1 MSQAIVVFSYD
12 VACDMAKDGKW
23 SEVLVGGG
31 GERWSGKTMGEAI
44 EQMNWER
51 PGMLCESFEFRY

>member
-1 MSQAIVVFSYD
+1 MSQSIVVFSYD
-12 VACDMAKDGKW
+12 VACSMARDDKW
-23 SEVLVGGG
+23 SMVIVRGG
-31 GERWSGKTMGEAI
+31 GESWSDTTMDKAI